1 MGSVFFVA
9 LRRLRAPLIL
19 IILIFTVAIIGLV
32 LIPGVDEQGRP
43 WRMSVFQAF
52 YFVTYTATTIGF
64 GEVPHAFTDT
74 QRLWVTLIIYL
85 SVIGWAF
92 LLGALLGLTQDK
104 GFQQAIVTARF
115 ARAVKGLREPFYLI
129 CGLGETGLMVVQ
141 SLDQR
146 GVRFVVVDTDATR
159 LLELDLQEHAT
170 DALFINADGRSPE
183 TLIMAGLKKRECR
196 GVLALTN
203 DDEVNLAIAISV
215 RLLNP
220 GLPAI
225 CRSHSPA
232 VSASMAT
239 VGTYQTINP
248 FVEFGEHLLLAMRAP
263 DSHRL
268 ITWIVGPPGSYLA
281 PRIPPPPGRWIVC
294 GYGRFGSQVVAAIR
308 RGGFA
313 VTIIDP
319 AAREDAPVA
328 EQLVVEDGV
337 RLVQGRGTD
346 LATLNAAGIG
356 ACTGLVAGTDNDTS
370 NLAIAIAARRL
381 CPGLFVIARQNQIAN
396 RALFDALGAEITM
409 VSSQIVAN
417 ECVAILRTPLM
428 AEMLEIVRAKDD
440 DWALDLVSRL
450 RELLGEARPEFWS
463 LLVCGDEAPGLIDVM
478 GSTRLPVRIADL
490 RRSTAD
496 RKRSTA
502 SLALLMRR
510 DGRIVDLPG
519 EETEVRVGDQLL
531 FAGGETAQRE
541 QRDIV
546 MNANVAAHVIAGRGS
561 LGGTVWGLLAA
572 PEEKA
577 EAPGSRGQR

>member
-1 MGSVFFVA
+1 MISHPPPSV
-9 LRRLRAPLIL
+9 
-19 IILIFTVAIIGLV
+19 
-32 LIPGVDEQGRP
+32 RP
-43 WRMSVFQAF
+43 AG
-52 YFVTYTATTIGF
+52 ATTIGF

-74 QRLWVTLIIYL
+74 QRLWVALIIYL

-203 DDEVNLAIAISV
+203 DDRVNLAIAISV

-225 CRSHSPA
+225 CRSHTPT

-268 ITWIVGPPGSYLA
+268 ITWIVGPPGAYLA
-281 PRIPPPPGRWIVC
+281 PRIPAPPGRWIVC

-313 VTIIDP
+313 VTIVDP
-319 AAREDAPVA
+319 AAEEGEPERA
-328 EQLVVEDGV
+328 EQGQQDGV
-337 RLVQGRGTD
+337 RLMQGRGTD
-346 LATLNAAGIG
+346 LATLSAAGIG
-356 ACTGLVAGTDNDTS
+356 DCSGLVAGTDNDTS

-381 CPGLFVIARQNQIAN
+381 CPGLFVIVRQNQIAN
-396 RALFDALGAEITM
+396 RALFEALGANITM

-428 AEMLEIVRAKDD
+428 AEMLDIVRAKDD
-440 DWALDLVSRL
+440 DWALALVSRL
-450 RELLGEARPEFWS
+450 RALLGDARPEFWS
-463 LLVCGDEAPGLIDVM
+463 LVVSGDEAPGLIDVM

-496 RKRSTA
+496 RKRVTA

-510 DGRIVDLPG
+510 DGRIIDLPG
-519 EETEVRVGDQLL
+519 DETEIRVGDQLL
-531 FAGGETAQRE
+531 FAGGEAAQRE

-546 MNANVAAHVIAGRGS
+546 MNANVASHVIAGRGS
-561 LGGTVWGLLAA
+561 LGGTVWRLLSSA
-572 PEEKA
+572 EEKS
-577 EAPGSRGQR
+577 ETSGSRGQD